1 MTTTKRFGGRPKP
14 LSRLFEGKL
23 LILDMDGTSL
33 DSELLVVAT
42 WLKVFARL
50 DPKRKLTLRELEAF
64 SGPPLL
70 DSCRKCFPDRDPL
83 EVEKLYIEEADPL
96 YPTLANLFPGEREAL
111 ARLKENGCKLAIN
124 SNKLHAQAVMA
135 LEEQG
140 IASLFDAVVAGG
152 DAPMKP
158 DPAGV
163 NRILKELGIEK
174 ENAVYLGDSSFDALT
189 ARNAGIASFLV
200 RFYPRSI
207 PKELTPDR
215 YVDSY
220 KELPEV
226 LRSWW
231 KLTH

>member
-1 MTTTKRFGGRPKP
+1 
-14 LSRLFEGKL
+14 
-23 LILDMDGTSL
+23 MDGTSL

-42 WLKVFARL
+42 WLRVFARL
-50 DPKRKLTLRELEAF
+50 DPSRKLTLRELEAF

-83 EVEKLYIEEADPL
+83 EVEKIYIEEAKPL

-111 ARLKENGCKLAIN
+111 TELKENGCKLAIN

-135 LEEQG
+135 LQEQG
-140 IASLFDAVVAGG
+140 LQTLFDAVIAGG

-163 NRILKELGIEK
+163 HRILVELDVKK
-174 ENAVYLGDSSFDALT
+174 ENAVYLGDSPFDALT

-207 PKELTPDR
+207 PKGLEPNR
-215 YVDSY
+215 YIDSY
-220 KELPEV
+220 QELPEV

>member
-111 ARLKENGCKLAIN
+111 AQLKENGCKLAIN

-152 DAPMKP
+152 DAPTKP

-174 ENAVYLGDSSFDALT
+174 ENAVPVKTVDRLVDNDEPRRWDGRRHRIVDRIDQLQRLQVCCWNSRKNPIFGHFDHT
-189 ARNAGIASFLV
+189 N
-200 RFYPRSI
+200 
-207 PKELTPDR
+207 
-215 YVDSY
+215 
-220 KELPEV
+220 
-226 LRSWW
+226 
-231 KLTH
+231 

>member
-50 DPKRKLTLRELEAF
+50 DPKRKLTLQELEAF

-111 ARLKENGCKLAIN
+111 AQLKENGCKF
-124 SNKLHAQAVMA
+124 SV
-135 LEEQG
+135 
-140 IASLFDAVVAGG
+140 LF
-152 DAPMKP
+152 
-158 DPAGV
+158 
-163 NRILKELGIEK
+163 
-174 ENAVYLGDSSFDALT
+174 
-189 ARNAGIASFLV
+189 
-200 RFYPRSI
+200 
-207 PKELTPDR
+207 
-215 YVDSY
+215 
-220 KELPEV
+220 
-226 LRSWW
+226 
-231 KLTH
+231 